1 MYIAFTWG
9 RKANF
14 GQVMPVH
21 CEKSDRFIWRLL
33 VADGKSSRLS
43 GASIAALR

>member
-14 GQVMPVH
+14 GQVMPMH
-21 CEKSDRFIWRLL
+21 SEKSDRFIWRLS
-33 VADGKSSRLS
+33 VAAEFSFEWSINCSSK
-43 GASIAALR
+43 I